1 MKRESFL
8 KTMITAPALITSGSL
23 LNNVHAATKKNFDKK
38 DHKLKISLNAYCFNI
53 PLTDGTLTIDD
64 MLEFCA
70 ATALEAVDLTGYYFP
85 GYPAVPSDEYIYH
98 IKRRAFKLG
107 LGISGT
113 GVRNDFTDPDAD
125 KRKADIR
132 LVKNWIEVAS
142 KLGAP
147 VIRIFAGTQMPA
159 GYTWDQIAEWL
170 MKDVKECVEYGKQH
184 GVVVGIQN
192 HNDFIKTSGQALKL
206 MKMLESEWFGM
217 ILDTGSYKTGD
228 PYIQV
233 ADTARYAVNWQLK
246 ENVFVNE
253 KEEAADLE
261 KLIDIIKSSGY
272 QGYVPIETLG
282 PGDPKQRVPVF
293 LEKVKKV
300 LG

>member
-8 KTMITAPALITSGSL
+8 KTMIAAPALITSGSI
-23 LNNVHAATKKNFDKK
+23 LNNVQAATKKNFDKK

-53 PLTDGTLTIDD
+53 PLTDGSQTIDD
-64 MLEFCA
+64 MLEFCS
-70 ATALEAVDLTGYYFP
+70 ATSLEAVDLTGYYFP

-98 IKRRAFKLG
+98 IKRKAFKLG

-113 GVRNDFTDPDAD
+113 GVRNDFTDPDAN
-125 KRKADIR
+125 KRKADIQ
-132 LVKNWIEVAS
+132 LVKNWIGVAS

-170 MKDVKECVEYGKQH
+170 MKDVKECVEYGQQH

-192 HNDFIKTSGQALKL
+192 HNDFIKTSEQALKL

-217 ILDTGSYKTGD
+217 ILDTGSYRTGD
-228 PYIQV
+228 PYTQV

-246 ENVFVNE
+246 ENVFIND
-253 KEEAADLE
+253 KEETANLE

-272 QGYVPIETLG
+272 LGYVPIETLG
-282 PGDPKQRVPVF
+282 PGDPKERVPVF
-293 LEKVKKV
+293 LEKVRKV